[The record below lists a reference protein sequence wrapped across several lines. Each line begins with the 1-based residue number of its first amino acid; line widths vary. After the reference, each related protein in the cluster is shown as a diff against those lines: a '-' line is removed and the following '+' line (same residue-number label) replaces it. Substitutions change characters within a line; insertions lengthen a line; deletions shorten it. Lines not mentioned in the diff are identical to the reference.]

1 MTIAKNSYSAR
12 CTLSTAV
19 VALFLGPLCCDRQHQ
34 ATHPLSKSATQL
46 SKTTPAPAGI
56 KSAAAQ
62 AISSTVAKL
71 ASNKQDTTEQWLI
84 ASDERPIPVA
94 GSLEQYL
101 VRAEDAQKSRNNV
114 LVASELRAAARLLQP
129 EHTSTIEPVRPDVL
143 AAAKNLNQL
152 ATQAETGK
160 TTTQMLT
167 KAATAAYDA
176 DLQHGLFTM
185 QNDQWLKT
193 YRQPITHFV
202 AARAALPRDPKLAA
216 AELRKAKAY
225 VDIDAAR
232 ANGTFHMPLSAKST
246 EIGTL
251 VSQVA
256 AGKVKE
262 SKDIDHVAAETAQ
275 ALTDLFYH
283 NAKEAWQKH
292 DAVTSAQWL
301 TATIYN
307 LQQAMSEAGTNIDSN
322 GANILTSVENFA
334 DGIHSNKNVDAK
346 EMDRQIDQTGAE
358 MRKLIA
364 MVHATTDKSAKVATL
379 AHAPSSSQ
387 SSATRHN

>member
-1 MTIAKNSYSAR
+1 MVIAQHMNSAR
-12 CTLSTAV
+12 CTFSTAV
-19 VALFLGPLCCDRQHQ
+19 VALFLGPLCCNRQDQ

-46 SKTTPAPAGI
+46 SKITPAPAGI
-56 KSAAAQ
+56 KSAATE
-62 AISSTVAKL
+62 AISSSVAKI

-84 ASDERPIPVA
+84 GSDERPIPVV
-94 GSLEQYL
+94 GNLEQHL
-101 VRAEDAQKSRNNV
+101 IRAEEAQKSRNNL
-114 LVASELRAAARLLQP
+114 LVASELRAAARVLQP
-129 EHTSTIEPVRPDVL
+129 ERSTTIEPVKADVL

-152 ATQAETGK
+152 ATQAEAGK
-160 TTTQMLT
+160 TNVQILT
-167 KAATAAYDA
+167 KASITAYDA
-176 DLQHGLFTM
+176 DLQHGVFTM

-202 AARAALPRDPKLAA
+202 AARAALPRDPKLAI

-232 ANGTFHMPLSAKST
+232 TSGTFHMPLSAKSL
-246 EIGTL
+246 EIGSL

-275 ALTDLFYH
+275 ALTDVFYH
-283 NAKEAWQKH
+283 NAKDAWQKH

-322 GANILTSVENFA
+322 GANILTAAENFA
-334 DGIHSNKNVDAK
+334 EGIRNNKNVDAR
-346 EMDRQIDQTGAE
+346 EMDKQLDQTGAE

-364 MVHATTDKSAKVATL
+364 IVHATTDKSAKVATL
-379 AHAPSSSQ
+379 THPSSSQ
-387 SSATRHN
+387 SPTTRHD